1 MSLVALSVDVY
12 CDNTYDKQPYYRLY
26 VDGELLTERAWIWH
40 AYETY
45 IQENMEVDIDSGKHH
60 VQIDNCGSKT
70 IFDLRNLMING
81 IPFHQVNSPQDL
93 GFSI

>member
-1 MSLVALSVDVY
+1 MALSVDVY

-40 AYETY
+40 TYETY

-60 VQIDNCGSKT
+60 VQIYLS
-70 IFDLRNLMING
+70 IFCYVFFYWNLCVSNNY
-81 IPFHQVNSPQDL
+81 P
-93 GFSI
+93 